1 MVDKFSRE
9 TPAVVVVEEEEALL
23 SDIDVA
29 LRKIG
34 LVGLS
39 PDDKIGL
46 TP

>member
-9 TPAVVVVEEEEALL
+9 TPAAVVVEEEL
-23 SDIDVA
+23 SGFDVA

-39 PDDKIGL
+39 PL
-46 TP
+46 TTKLD

>member
-9 TPAVVVVEEEEALL
+9 TPAAVVVVEEEEALL

-39 PDDKIGL
+39 P
-46 TP
+46 

>member
-9 TPAVVVVEEEEALL
+9 TPAAVVVVEEEEEALL

-39 PDDKIGL
+39 P
-46 TP
+46 